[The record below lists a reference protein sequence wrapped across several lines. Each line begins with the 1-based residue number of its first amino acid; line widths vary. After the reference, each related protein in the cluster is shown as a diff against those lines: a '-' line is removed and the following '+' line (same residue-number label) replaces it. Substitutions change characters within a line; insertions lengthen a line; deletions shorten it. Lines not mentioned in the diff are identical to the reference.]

1 MKILFYINAIHHGGA
16 ERVICNLAT
25 QFSEH
30 GDDCILTTSFR
41 DNWEYH
47 FGEKVRRIA
56 LFESQLNYGFLR
68 RNISLIRRLR
78 KILKIEK
85 PDVVVSFMAEPNFRT
100 LIATRGLNVKTI
112 VSVRNDP
119 NKEYPNFI
127 YRFLAKHLYKK
138 ADGIVFQTEDAQK
151 WFPKSIQKKSKII
164 FNQVDE
170 VFYNTIYNGERH
182 DIVTTGR
189 LVAQKNHKMLIRAF
203 AAIADKIS
211 DNLIIYGEGELR
223 GELESLIAELHLEN
237 RVFLPGSVKN
247 VADTIKSAK
256 LFVLSSDYEGMPN
269 SLMEAMALG
278 IPCISTDC
286 PCGGPRMLFDDDLK
300 EYLVPL
306 QQKSALSDL
315 MFKVVKLM
323 EAGDSRINFTMRD
336 HAISFMPNRVY
347 QEWHEFLCYGIIS
360 IDENEGYTNEVS

>member
-30 GDDCILTTSFR
+30 GDDCILTTSFC

-286 PCGGPRMLFDDDLK
+286 PCGGPRMLFGEDAEGKLVPCDDVKKLSMRIFQELYNLGNGTTERKLAQTFHPDHVNSDWE
-300 EYLVPL
+300 EYL
-306 QQKSALSDL
+306 
-315 MFKVVKLM
+315 
-323 EAGDSRINFTMRD
+323 NFVERKYKGND
-336 HAISFMPNRVY
+336 
-347 QEWHEFLCYGIIS
+347 
-360 IDENEGYTNEVS
+360 

>member
-41 DNWEYH
+41 DNWEYP
-47 FGEKVRRIA
+47 FGEKVRRIT

-68 RNISLIRRLR
+68 RNISLIRKLR
-78 KILKIEK
+78 KLLKTEK
-85 PDVVVSFMAEPNFRT
+85 PDIIVSFMAEPNFRT
-100 LIATRGLNVKTI
+100 LIAARGLNVKTI
-112 VSVRNDP
+112 VSIRNDP

-237 RVFLPGSVKN
+237 RVFLPGSTKN

-256 LFVLSSDYEGMPN
+256 LFVLSSDYEGMPK

-286 PCGGPRMLFDDDLK
+286 PCGGPRMLLKNHSNECLSDVNDFEKFSQKIYFLISNLGKSLIIGQDLK
-300 EYLVPL
+300 NYAGLFSPDKVFLEWFYYL
-306 QQKSALSDL
+306 
-315 MFKVVKLM
+315 
-323 EAGDSRINFTMRD
+323 
-336 HAISFMPNRVY
+336 
-347 QEWHEFLCYGIIS
+347 HEC
-360 IDENEGYTNEVS
+360 